1 MSDANAKP
9 TPELTEREAAFRAAL
24 EKASLTIRQ
33 LLEEN
38 ASLRAKESIAVI
50 GMSCRFPG
58 GANSPE
64 LYWDVLKSGRDAIS
78 EVPPSRWISA
88 DYWSEDRAAPGRM
101 YCSKAGFL
109 DIPVD
114 AFDASFFGISPKEAN
129 ALDPQQRLLLEL
141 SWEAIEH
148 AGIAPDSLK
157 NSRTAVYVGMSGDD
171 YSRHHRHSG
180 NLESI
185 DAYSLTGS
193 TSSTAAGRISYT
205 LGLHGPCI
213 TLDTACSSS
222 LVALHLAT
230 RSLRAKESDM
240 ALVGGVNLIL
250 SPEVH
255 VAFSKLQAISPDGKC
270 RTFDAAA
277 NGYVRSEGCAF
288 VLLKR
293 EADAL
298 RDGDRIFALIKGTAT
313 NQDGKTSGLAAPSG
327 RAQQA
332 VIKEALADAG
342 VRHQDIDYVEAHGTG
357 TSLGDPIEVEA
368 LAQTVGSNRHQALKV
383 GSAKSNIGHMEPVAG
398 LGGLLKIILS
408 LQHEAIPGN
417 LHFDTPNPH
426 IMWGEPAIEV
436 LTKQTP
442 WPKGEKP
449 RYAGLS
455 SFGFSGSNAHI
466 VIAEPPLAATDL
478 NAQIASQPVGTS
490 SDNPVVLCLSARSE
504 TSLRLLAER
513 YIEALQ
519 CTPEHTLSDFCLT
532 ALTTR
537 ARFEHRIA
545 VAGSSAQ
552 ELIQGLKAF
561 AEGKPIPAVCLTD
574 QDLAWKHAERPKGQR
589 RAMLPLYAFD
599 RQRYW
604 SRPPAFETNTRR
616 ATDSST
622 RHGLSANAYQTRWV
636 ERESSSPFEETFRAP
651 DSDRIF
657 SIDARLSGFAE
668 ALKSAGGTV
677 ETAPGPDAVLNQA
690 TDTARATDVI
700 VYWPDQ
706 QAMIENPFLLT
717 EFCGYLM
724 TLAKKLVAYSTPP
737 KLWVFSIGQQEFTES
752 MQEAAPFAF
761 AAEGLLRSVFL
772 EYPALKGGVLSFA
785 LGNHSTLTDQQLVLA
800 AKTLL
805 SGQTE
810 VATLFIDQDQHAKGL
825 VKRLVSASAE
835 ILALSDEKS
844 GLPKSVPRSDSSYLI
859 TGGHGALGLQ
869 AAKTLAAQGAGR
881 IVLMSR
887 KAPSEHVRQ
896 EIESLRSTGCLI
908 QSEAVDISNLEQL
921 KKLIERLMADQMP
934 IRGIIH
940 AAGAMRHDALT
951 EMSQEA
957 VNAVMLPKALGAWHL
972 HRLTQTLDLD
982 CFVLYGSISGLIGT
996 NGLSHYTAAN
1006 QFLNGLSQYRQQQ
1019 GLKAVCINWG
1029 PWPVGGMVDEKSLE
1043 LAHASGFSPLD
1054 SSLTHEAMSRLF
1066 FSDLAQIAVV
1076 QADWNRINSLFE
1088 TRCPQPIFN
1097 ALSLK
1102 PALSPASK
1110 PGAST
1115 VSTVTHSRDDTSEPS
1130 SLHAELSDILE
1141 SERPEFLAHKLQQA
1155 LAVVLQFPAGQL
1167 PDRTRGFFD
1176 MGMDSI
1182 SSVDFRLSLEDLV
1195 SKTLPPSIV
1204 FDYPTI
1210 DALTT
1215 HLLTKIFTQEQPQSG
1230 ELAPRS
1236 ADRPSAKTAK
1246 QTKPSSASTTN
1257 IEELSDDELA
1267 LLIDQELNSLNQ
1279 MDTPR

>member
-1 MSDANAKP
+1 MSDANLKP
-9 TPELTEREAAFRAAL
+9 TPALTEREAAFRTAL

-38 ASLRAKESIAVI
+38 ANLRAKESIAVI

-58 GANSPE
+58 GANSPD
-64 LYWDVLKSGRDAIS
+64 LFWDLLKSGRDAIS
-78 EVPPSRWISA
+78 EVPPSRWIAA
-88 DYWSEDRAAPGRM
+88 DYLSEDRSAPGRM

-109 DIPVD
+109 DIAVD

-157 NSRTAVYVGMSGDD
+157 NTRTAVYVGMSGDD

-180 NLESI
+180 NLDTI

-255 VAFSKLQAISPDGKC
+255 IAFSKLQAISPDGKC

-277 NGYVRSEGCAF
+277 NGYVRSEGCAV

-298 RDGDRIFALIKGTAT
+298 RDGDRILALIKGSAT

-332 VIKEALADAG
+332 VIQEALADAG
-342 VRHQDIDYVEAHGTG
+342 LQHQEIEYVEAHGTG

-368 LAQTVGSNRHQALKV
+368 LAQTLGANRPQALKV

-417 LHFDTPNPH
+417 LHFHSPNPH
-426 IMWGEPAIEV
+426 IMWGEPPIKV
-436 LTKQTP
+436 LTALTS
-442 WPKGEKP
+442 WPKREKP

-455 SFGFSGSNAHI
+455 SFGFSGSNAHL
-466 VIAEPPLAATDL
+466 VIAEPPLTTPELPAH
-478 NAQIASQPVGTS
+478 ASTQDPDSSSIKPVI
-490 SDNPVVLCLSARSE
+490 LCLSARS
-504 TSLRLLAER
+504 TSSLRQLAER
-513 YIEALQ
+513 YIQALKN
-519 CTPEHTLSDFCLT
+519 TPELALNDFCLS

-537 ARFEHRIA
+537 TRFEHRIA
-545 VAGSSAQ
+545 VAGTTTK

-561 AEGKPIPAVCLTD
+561 AEGKPVPAACFTD
-574 QDLAWKHAERPKGQR
+574 QDLAWHHAERPKGQR
-589 RAMLPLYAFD
+589 RTTLPLYAFD

-604 SRPPAFETNTRR
+604 SQPPTYESHGEK
-616 ATDSST
+616 SSIALT
-622 RHGLSANAYQTRWV
+622 GLTLAANAYQTEWIEQDIAITPEHASQAFHSAR
-636 ERESSSPFEETFRAP
+636 T
-651 DSDRIF
+651 F
-657 SIDARLSGFAE
+657 SIDHELSEFAD
-668 ALKSAGGTV
+668 ALKPMGATV
-677 ETAPGPDAVLNQA
+677 TTYPSSDALLTQSDETERP
-690 TDTARATDVI
+690 TDVM
-700 VYWPDQ
+700 VSWPAQ
-706 QAMIENPFLLT
+706 HTLIEQPFKLT
-717 EFCGYLM
+717 EFCGYLV
-724 TLAKKLVAYSTPP
+724 KLVQKLAISPTPP
-737 KLWVFSIGQQEFTES
+737 KLWLVSVGQSELATTDS
-752 MQEAAPFAF
+752 EATPFAF
-761 AAEGLLRSVFL
+761 AAEGLLRSIFL
-772 EYPALKGGVLSFA
+772 EHPALQGGIMSFSPGIHA
-785 LGNHSTLTDQQLVLA
+785 KPTAQQFRLA
-800 AKTLL
+800 AETLL
-805 SGQTE
+805 SGHAE

-825 VKRLVSASAE
+825 VKRLKSASAE
-835 ILALSDEKS
+835 ILALSDVKS
-844 GLPKSVPRSDSSYLI
+844 SSPKRTTRSDATYLI
-859 TGGHGALGLQ
+859 SGGHGALGLQ
-869 AAKTLAAQGAGR
+869 AAKTLVAQGAGK
-881 IVLMSR
+881 IVLISR
-887 KAPSEHVRQ
+887 TPPTEDVRQ
-896 EIESLRSTGCLI
+896 EIEVLRLAGCLI
-908 QSEAVDISNLEQL
+908 QSEAVDITNVDQL
-921 KKLIERLMADQMP
+921 AQLINRLSADKMP
-934 IRGIIH
+934 LRGIIH
-940 AAGAMRHDALT
+940 AAGAMRHDALI

-957 VNAVMLPKALGAWHL
+957 MNAVMLPKALGAWYL
-972 HRLTQTLDLD
+972 HTLTQTLDLD
-982 CFVLYGSISGLIGT
+982 CFVLYGSISSLIGT

-1043 LAHASGFSPLD
+1043 LASASGFSPLD
-1054 SSLTHEAMSRLF
+1054 PALTQEAMSRLF

-1076 QADWNRINSLFE
+1076 QADWSRVSSLFE
-1088 TRCPQPIFN
+1088 TRCPQPLLNTLITKR
-1097 ALSLK
+1097 A
-1102 PALSPASK
+1102 ASK
-1110 PGAST
+1110 
-1115 VSTVTHSRDDTSEPS
+1115 TSQSHETITPTAPF
-1130 SLHAELSDILE
+1130 SLHVELTDILE
-1141 SERPEFLAHKLQQA
+1141 NERLEFLAHKLQLA
-1155 LAVVLQFPAGQL
+1155 LAVVLQFPSGQL

-1182 SSVDFRLSLEDLV
+1182 TSVDFRLSLEDLV
-1195 SKTLPPSIV
+1195 ARTLPPSIV

-1210 DALTT
+1210 DTLTS
-1215 HLLTKIFTQEQPQSG
+1215 HLLTKIFAQERPPVAESQPFS
-1230 ELAPRS
+1230 EDKRS
-1236 ADRPSAKTAK
+1236 ANITK
-1246 QTKPSSASTTN
+1246 QKKLSSTLPTK

-1267 LLIDQELNSLNQ
+1267 LLIDREFDALNQ
-1279 MDTPR
+1279 TDTPR

>member
-1 MSDANAKP
+1 MSDANTKP
-9 TPELTEREAAFRAAL
+9 TPEFTEREAAFRAAL
-24 EKASLTIRQ
+24 EKASITIRQ

-58 GANSPE
+58 GANSPD
-64 LYWDVLKSGRDAIS
+64 LYWDLLKSGRDAIS

-88 DYWSEDRAAPGRM
+88 DYLSDDRAAPGRM

-148 AGIAPDSLK
+148 AGIAPDCLK
-157 NSRTAVYVGMSGDD
+157 NTRTAVYVGMSGDD

-255 VAFSKLQAISPDGKC
+255 IAFSKLQAISADGKC

-277 NGYVRSEGCAF
+277 NGYVRSEGCAV

-298 RDGDRIFALIKGTAT
+298 RDGDRILAVIKGTAT

-332 VIKEALADAG
+332 VIKEALADADLQ
-342 VRHQDIDYVEAHGTG
+342 HHEIDYVEAHGTG

-368 LAQTVGSNRHQALKV
+368 LAQTVGANRPQSLKV

-417 LHFDTPNPH
+417 LHFHTPNPH

-455 SFGFSGSNAHI
+455 AFGFSGSNAHI
-466 VIAEPPLAATDL
+466 VIAEPPLAMSDL
-478 NAQIASQPVGTS
+478 QAQTPAQHTGTS
-490 SDNPVVLCLSARSE
+490 SDNSVVLCLSARSE
-504 TSLRLLAER
+504 TSLHLLAGR
-513 YIEALQ
+513 YIEALKS
-519 CTPEHTLSDFCLT
+519 TPEPALRDFCLS
-532 ALTTR
+532 ALATR
-537 ARFEHRIA
+537 TRFEHRIA
-545 VAGSSAQ
+545 VAGTSTK

-561 AEGKPIPAVCLTD
+561 IDKKQMPQACITD
-574 QDLAWKHAERPKGQR
+574 QDLAWQQTEKPKGQG
-589 RAMLPLYAFD
+589 RAALPLYAFD

-604 SRPPAFETNTRR
+604 SRPPVFETTTPKKSH
-616 ATDSST
+616 AMGSPS
-622 RHGLSANAYQTRWV
+622 LSANAYQTEWV
-636 ERESSSPFEETFRAP
+636 EQEISPPLEETSNAP
-651 DSDRIF
+651 HSNRIF
-657 SIDARLSGFAE
+657 SIDARLSGFAD
-668 ALKSAGGTV
+668 ALKSMGATV
-677 ETAPGPDAVLNQA
+677 ATYPVPDALFSQSA
-690 TDTARATDVI
+690 EAACATDVL
-700 VYWPDQ
+700 VNWPDHQ
-706 QAMIENPFLLT
+706 TMIEHPFKLT
-717 EFCGYLM
+717 EFCGYLI
-724 TLAKKLVAYSTPP
+724 TLAQKLVTYSTPP
-737 KLWVFSIGQQEFTES
+737 KLWLVSVGQKES
-752 MQEAAPFAF
+752 VASMAEAAPFAF

-772 EYPALKGGVLSFA
+772 EHPVLQGGVLSFA
-785 LGNHSTLTDQQLVLA
+785 LGKHETPSHQQLMLA
-800 AKTLL
+800 AESLL
-805 SGQTE
+805 SGQNE
-810 VATLFIDQDQHAKGL
+810 VATLYIDQDQHAKGL
-825 VKRLVSASAE
+825 VKRLKSASAE
-835 ILALSDEKS
+835 ILALSSEKS
-844 GLPKSVPRSDSSYLI
+844 SPPKRTPRSDSSYLI
-859 TGGHGALGLQ
+859 SGGHGALGLQ
-869 AAKTLAAQGAGR
+869 AAKTLAAQGAGK

-887 KAPSEHVRQ
+887 TPPTEHVSQ
-896 EIESLRSTGCLI
+896 EMEALRSTGCLI
-908 QSEAVDISNLEQL
+908 QSESVDITHVDQL
-921 KKLIERLMADQMP
+921 RKLIDRLSSDKMP
-934 IRGIIH
+934 LRGIIH
-940 AAGAMRHDALT
+940 AAGSMRHDALM

-957 VNAVMLPKALGAWHL
+957 INAVMVPKALGAWYL
-972 HRLTQTLDLD
+972 HTLTQSLDLD
-982 CFVLYGSISGLIGT
+982 CFVLYGSISSLIGT

-1019 GLKAVCINWG
+1019 GLSSVCINWG
-1029 PWPVGGMVDEKSLE
+1029 PWPVGGMVDERALE
-1043 LAHASGFSPLD
+1043 LANASGFSPLD
-1054 SSLTHEAMSRLF
+1054 PSLTHEAMSRLF
-1066 FSDLAQIAVV
+1066 FSNLGQIAVV
-1076 QADWNRINSLFE
+1076 QADWNRVNSMFE
-1088 TRCPQPIFN
+1088 TRCPQPILNPLIVKRAGSAVPQSGSIASN
-1097 ALSLK
+1097 AAN
-1102 PALSPASK
+1102 PGGDAS
-1110 PGAST
+1110 A
-1115 VSTVTHSRDDTSEPS
+1115 PS
-1130 SLHAELSDILE
+1130 SLHHALTDILE
-1141 SERPEFLAHKLQQA
+1141 SERPEFLAHKLQQS
-1155 LAVVLQFPAGQL
+1155 LAVVLQFPAGQM

-1210 DALTT
+1210 DTLTT
-1215 HLLTKIFTQEQPQSG
+1215 HLLTKIFAQDRPQIAGS
-1230 ELAPRS
+1230 PPHS
-1236 ADRPSAKTAK
+1236 DDRPSTQTTK
-1246 QTKPSSASTTN
+1246 QTKPSSASTTK

-1267 LLIDQELNSLNQ
+1267 MLIDQELNSLNQ
-1279 MDTPR
+1279 MDKPR

>member
-24 EKASLTIRQ
+24 EKASITIRH

-38 ASLRAKESIAVI
+38 ASLRARESIAVI

-58 GANSPE
+58 GANSPD
-64 LYWDVLKSGRDAIS
+64 LYWDLLKSGRDAIS
-78 EVPPSRWISA
+78 EVPPSRWIAA
-88 DYWSEDRAAPGRM
+88 DFLSEDRSALGRM

-109 DIPVD
+109 DIAVE

-230 RSLRAKESDM
+230 RSLRTKESDM

-255 VAFSKLQAISPDGKC
+255 IAFSKLQAISPDGKC
-270 RTFDAAA
+270 RTFDASA
-277 NGYVRSEGCAF
+277 NGYVRSEGCAV

-298 RDGDRIFALIKGTAT
+298 RDGDRILALIKGSAT

-342 VRHQDIDYVEAHGTG
+342 LQHQEIDYVEAHGTG

-368 LAQTVGSNRHQALKV
+368 LAQTVGAHRTQALKV

-436 LTKQTP
+436 LTTLTP
-442 WPKGEKP
+442 WPKREKP

-455 SFGFSGSNAHI
+455 SFGFSGSNAHL
-466 VIAEPPLAATDL
+466 VIAEPPLTTPELSEQAPTQDPDL
-478 NAQIASQPVGTS
+478 S
-490 SDNPVVLCLSARSE
+490 SNQSVVLCLSARST
-504 TSLRLLAER
+504 TSLRQLAER
-513 YIEALQ
+513 YIDALAN
-519 CTPEHTLSDFCLT
+519 TPEHALNDFCQS

-537 ARFEHRIA
+537 TRFEHRIA
-545 VAGSSAQ
+545 VAGTSTK
-552 ELIQGLKAF
+552 ELIQALKAF
-561 AEGKPIPAVCLTD
+561 AEGKPIPVACVTD
-574 QDLAWKHAERPKGQR
+574 QEIAWREAERPKGQR
-589 RAMLPLYAFD
+589 RTSLPLYAFD
-599 RQRYW
+599 RQPYW
-604 SRPPAFETNTRR
+604 SRPPVYDTTRTKG
-616 ATDSST
+616 AMASDA
-622 RHGLSANAYQTRWV
+622 LALAANAYQTEWV
-636 ERESSSPFEETFRAP
+636 EQEIVFTPQETSRATH
-651 DSDRIF
+651 SARIV
-657 SIDARLSGFAE
+657 SIDIGLSAFAD
-668 ALKSAGGTV
+668 ALKSMGATV
-677 ETAPGPDAVLNQA
+677 ATYSGSDSLLVQTDVTAH
-690 TDTARATDVI
+690 ATDVM
-700 VYWPDQ
+700 VSWPTEQ
-706 QAMIENPFLLT
+706 TLIEQPVKLL
-717 EFCGYLM
+717 EFCGQLI
-724 TLAKKLVAYSTPP
+724 TLAQKLVKYPTPP
-737 KLWVFSIGQQEFTES
+737 KLWIICSGQSDSAAATSEV
-752 MQEAAPFAF
+752 APFAF

-772 EYPALKGGVLSFA
+772 EYPALQGGVISFA
-785 LGNHSTLTDQQLVLA
+785 TGKNERPTAQQLKLA
-800 AKTLL
+800 AETLL
-805 SGQTE
+805 SDQAE
-810 VATLFIDQDQHAKGL
+810 VTTLFIDQEQHAKGF
-825 VKRLVSASAE
+825 VKRLKSASAE
-835 ILALSDEKS
+835 ILGLPSEKS
-844 GLPKSVPRSDSSYLI
+844 PPPKRAPRFDATYLI
-859 TGGHGALGLQ
+859 SGGHGALGLQ
-869 AAKTLAAQGAGR
+869 AAKTLAAQGAGK

-887 KAPSEHVRQ
+887 ASPTEHVRQ
-896 EIESLRSTGCLI
+896 EIEVLRSAGCLI
-908 QSEAVDISNLEQL
+908 QSEAVDIVDVEQL
-921 KKLIERLMADQMP
+921 TLLIQRLSVDKMP
-934 IRGIIH
+934 LRGVIH
-940 AAGAMRHDALT
+940 AAGAMRHDTLM

-957 VNAVMLPKALGAWHL
+957 MNAVMLPKALGAWYL
-972 HRLTQTLDLD
+972 HTLTETLDLD
-982 CFVLYGSISGLIGT
+982 CFVLYGSISSLIGT

-1019 GLKAVCINWG
+1019 GLNAVCVNWG

-1043 LAHASGFSPLD
+1043 LATASGFSPLD
-1054 SSLTHEAMSRLF
+1054 PTLTNEAMSRLF
-1066 FSDLAQIAVV
+1066 FSDVAQIAVV
-1076 QADWNRINSLFE
+1076 QADWSRINSLFE
-1088 TRCPQPIFN
+1088 TRCPQPLLN
-1097 ALSLK
+1097 ALMRKSTASITSRADV
-1102 PALSPASK
+1102 ALAGAGETSKDKVAAS
-1110 PGAST
+1110 ST
-1115 VSTVTHSRDDTSEPS
+1115 SQI
-1130 SLHAELSDILE
+1130 ELADILE
-1141 SERPEFLAHKLQQA
+1141 SERQEFLAHKLQQA

-1182 SSVDFRLSLEDLV
+1182 SSVDFRLSLENLV

-1210 DALTT
+1210 DTLTT
-1215 HLLTKIFTQEQPQSG
+1215 HLLTKIFARE
-1230 ELAPRS
+1230 
-1236 ADRPSAKTAK
+1236 RPSVAESLPASSDKRSTRTTKQAKASFVSP
-1246 QTKPSSASTTN
+1246 TK

-1267 LLIDQELNSLNQ
+1267 MLIDQELNALNQ

>member
-1 MSDANAKP
+1 MSDANIKP
-9 TPELTEREAAFRAAL
+9 TPELTQREAAFRAAL

-38 ASLRAKESIAVI
+38 AHLRAKESIAVI

-58 GANSPE
+58 GANSPD
-64 LYWDVLKSGRDAIS
+64 LYWDLLKSGRDAIS
-78 EVPPSRWISA
+78 EVPPSRWIAA
-88 DYWSEDRAAPGRM
+88 DYLSEDRSAPGRM

-109 DIPVD
+109 DIEVD

-157 NSRTAVYVGMSGDD
+157 NTRTAVYVGMSGDD
-171 YSRHHRHSG
+171 YSRYHRHSG
-180 NLESI
+180 NLDTI

-255 VAFSKLQAISPDGKC
+255 IAFSKLQAISPDGKC

-277 NGYVRSEGCAF
+277 NGYVRSEGCAV

-293 EADAL
+293 EVDAL
-298 RDGDRIFALIKGTAT
+298 RDGDRILALIKGSAT

-332 VIKEALADAG
+332 VILEALADAG
-342 VRHQDIDYVEAHGTG
+342 LQHQEIEYVEAHGTG

-368 LAQTVGSNRHQALKV
+368 LAQTLGANRPQALKV

-417 LHFDTPNPH
+417 LHFHSPNPH

-436 LTKQTP
+436 LTALTS
-442 WPKGEKP
+442 WPKREKP

-466 VIAEPPLAATDL
+466 VIAEPPLTAPELHTL
-478 NAQIASQPVGTS
+478 ASTQDPDPSSIQPI
-490 SDNPVVLCLSARSE
+490 LCLSARSI
-504 TSLRLLAER
+504 TSLRQLAER
-513 YIEALQ
+513 YIEALEN
-519 CTPEHTLSDFCLT
+519 TPEHALNDFCLS

-537 ARFEHRIA
+537 TRFEHRIA
-545 VAGSSAQ
+545 VAGTTTK
-552 ELIQGLKAF
+552 ELIQGLRAF
-561 AEGKPIPAVCLTD
+561 VDGKPMPKVCITD
-574 QDLAWKHAERPKGQR
+574 QDLAWQLAERPKGPR
-589 RAMLPLYAFD
+589 RTTLPLYAFD

-604 SRPPAFETNTRR
+604 SQPPTYESHGEK
-616 ATDSST
+616 SSIVLT
-622 RHGLSANAYQTRWV
+622 SHTLAANAYQTEWI
-636 ERESSSPFEETFRAP
+636 EQEIALAP
-651 DSDRIF
+651 EHASQAFKSTRIF
-657 SIDARLSGFAE
+657 NIDHGLSEFAD
-668 ALKSAGGTV
+668 ALKSMGAAVTTYPSSDV
-677 ETAPGPDAVLNQA
+677 LLTQSDMTAHP
-690 TDTARATDVI
+690 TDVI
-700 VYWPDQ
+700 VNWPDLQ
-706 QAMIENPFLLT
+706 TMITHPLKLT
-717 EFCGYLM
+717 EFCGYLI
-724 TLAKKLVAYSTPP
+724 TLAQKLVSYTTPT
-737 KLWVFSIGQQEFTES
+737 KLWLVSVGSSEFATTPSEV
-752 MQEAAPFAF
+752 APFAF

-772 EYPALKGGVLSFA
+772 EHPALQGGVMIFA
-785 LGNHSTLTDQQLVLA
+785 LDKHTKPTAQQFQLA
-800 AKTLL
+800 AQTLL
-805 SGQTE
+805 SDQAE
-810 VATLFIDQDQHAKGL
+810 VATLFIDQNQYAKSL
-825 VKRLVSASAE
+825 VKRLKSASAE
-835 ILALSDEKS
+835 VLALSDVKS
-844 GLPKSVPRSDSSYLI
+844 SSPKRTARSDATYLI

-869 AAKTLAAQGAGR
+869 AAKTLAAQGAGK
-881 IVLMSR
+881 IVLISR
-887 KAPSEHVRQ
+887 TPPSSQVRQ
-896 EIESLRSTGCLI
+896 EIDALCSMGCLI
-908 QSEAVDISNLEQL
+908 ESEKADITNVNQL
-921 KKLIERLMADQMP
+921 SELIHRLSTDKMP
-934 IRGIIH
+934 LRGIIH
-940 AAGAMRHDALT
+940 AAGAMRHDALI

-957 VNAVMLPKALGAWHL
+957 MNAVMLPKALGAWYL
-972 HRLTQTLDLD
+972 HTLTQTLDLD
-982 CFVLYGSISGLIGT
+982 CFVLYGSISSLIGT

-1006 QFLNGLSQYRQQQ
+1006 QFLNGLSQYRQQK

-1043 LAHASGFSPLD
+1043 LASSSGFSPLD
-1054 SSLTHEAMSRLF
+1054 PALTQEAMSRLF

-1076 QADWNRINSLFE
+1076 QADWSRVSSLFE
-1088 TRCPQPIFN
+1088 TRCPQPLLNMLITKR
-1097 ALSLK
+1097 A
-1102 PALSPASK
+1102 
-1110 PGAST
+1110 AST
-1115 VSTVTHSRDDTSEPS
+1115 ASEPHDAIIATAPS
-1130 SLHAELSDILE
+1130 SLHAELTDILE
-1141 SERPEFLAHKLQQA
+1141 SERPEFLAHKLQHA
-1155 LAVVLQFPAGQL
+1155 LAVVLQFPSGQL

-1182 SSVDFRLSLEDLV
+1182 SSVDFRLSLENLV
-1195 SKTLPPSIV
+1195 AKTLPPSIV

-1210 DALTT
+1210 DTLTT
-1215 HLLTKIFTQEQPQSG
+1215 HLLTKIFAQE
-1230 ELAPRS
+1230 
-1236 ADRPSAKTAK
+1236 RPSVVENQPISKDKHSSKTAK
-1246 QTKPSSASTTN
+1246 QDKLSSTSPTK

-1267 LLIDQELNSLNQ
+1267 LLIDQELDALNQ
-1279 MDTPR
+1279 TDTPR

>member
-9 TPELTEREAAFRAAL
+9 TPALTERETAFRAAL

-58 GANSPE
+58 GANSPD
-64 LYWDVLKSGRDAIS
+64 LYWDLLKSGRDAIT
-78 EVPPSRWISA
+78 EVPASRWNSA
-88 DYWSEDRAAPGRM
+88 DYLSDDRAAPGRM

-109 DIPVD
+109 DIAVD
-114 AFDASFFGISPKEAN
+114 EFDASFFGISPKEAN

-180 NLESI
+180 SLERI

-255 VAFSKLQAISPDGKC
+255 IAFSKLQAISPDGKC
-270 RTFDAAA
+270 RTFDATA
-277 NGYVRSEGCAF
+277 NGYVRSEGCAV

-298 RDGDRIFALIKGTAT
+298 RDGDRILALIKGSAT

-332 VIKEALADAG
+332 VIKEALSDAG
-342 VRHQDIDYVEAHGTG
+342 LQHQEIDYVEAHGTG
-357 TSLGDPIEVEA
+357 TSLGDPIEIEA
-368 LAQTVGSNRHQALKV
+368 LAQTVGANRSHALKV

-417 LHFDTPNPH
+417 LHFHTPNPH

-436 LTKQTP
+436 LTTLTP
-442 WPKGEKP
+442 WPKSDRP

-466 VIAEPPLAATDL
+466 VIAEPPVTTPELP
-478 NAQIASQPVGTS
+478 AQAYSQGPDQS
-490 SDNPVVLCLSARSE
+490 SSHSVVLCLSARSV
-504 TSLRLLAER
+504 TSLRQLAER
-513 YIEALQ
+513 YIEALMQ
-519 CTPEHTLSDFCLT
+519 TPEHALKDFCLS
-532 ALTTR
+532 ALTSR
-537 ARFEHRIA
+537 ARFEQRIA
-545 VAGSSAQ
+545 LAGTSTK

-561 AEGKPIPAVCLTD
+561 AEGKPIPEECLID
-574 QDLAWKHAERPKGQR
+574 QNLAWQQAEKPKSQR
-589 RAMLPLYAFD
+589 RAILPLYAFD

-604 SRPPAFETNTRR
+604 SRPPAYDTT
-616 ATDSST
+616 AKTVSIALTSPA
-622 RHGLSANAYQTRWV
+622 LAANAYQTEWIKQDIAFPT
-636 ERESSSPFEETFRAP
+636 EDDSHAP
-651 DSDRIF
+651 HSERIF
-657 SIDARLSGFAE
+657 SVDKGLSEFAGV
-668 ALKSAGGTV
+668 LKSMGATV
-677 ETAPGPDAVLNQA
+677 EIYPHSHALLTQSDM
-690 TDTARATDVI
+690 TARTTDI
-700 VYWPDQ
+700 VVHWP
-706 QAMIENPFLLT
+706 AEHTLIEQPLKLAD
-717 EFCGYLM
+717 FCGYLM
-724 TLAKKLVAYSTPP
+724 TLAQTLVAYPRPP
-737 KLWVFSIGQQEFTES
+737 KLWVVCVGQKDSVALKTET
-752 MQEAAPFAF
+752 APFAF

-772 EYPALKGGVLSFA
+772 EYPALQGGVMSFA
-785 LGNHSTLTDQQLVLA
+785 PGTHAKPNVQQLRLA

-805 SGQTE
+805 SGQAE
-810 VATLFIDQDQHAKGL
+810 VATLFIDQDQYATGL
-825 VKRLVSASAE
+825 VKRLKSASAD
-835 ILALSDEKS
+835 ILAISGEKS
-844 GLPKSVPRSDSSYLI
+844 PPPKRTPRADSTYLI
-859 TGGHGALGLQ
+859 SGGHGALGLQ
-869 AAKTLAAQGAGR
+869 AAKTLAAQGVGK

-887 KAPSEHVRQ
+887 TPPSEQVRQ
-896 EIESLRSTGCLI
+896 EIEALRSSGSLI
-908 QSEAVDISNLEQL
+908 QSEAADITKVDQL
-921 KKLIERLMADQMP
+921 AELIHRLSADKMP
-934 IRGIIH
+934 LRGIIH
-940 AAGAMRHDALT
+940 AAGTMRHDTLM

-957 VNAVMLPKALGAWHL
+957 MNAVLLPKALGAWYL
-972 HRLTQTLDLD
+972 HALTQTLALD
-982 CFVLYGSISGLIGT
+982 CFVLYGSISSLIGT
-996 NGLSHYTAAN
+996 IGLSHYTAAN

-1019 GLKAVCINWG
+1019 GLPAVCINWG

-1043 LAHASGFSPLD
+1043 LATASGFSPLD
-1054 SSLTHEAMSRLF
+1054 PALSQEAMSRLF
-1066 FSDLAQIAVV
+1066 FSDLAHIAIV
-1076 QADWNRINSLFE
+1076 QADWNRISSLFE
-1088 TRCPQPIFN
+1088 TRCPQPLFN
-1097 ALSLK
+1097 ALITKHAVSPVTQAQAAIAASAANSK
-1102 PALSPASK
+1102 GNVSAL
-1110 PGAST
+1110 
-1115 VSTVTHSRDDTSEPS
+1115 S
-1130 SLHAELSDILE
+1130 SLHSELTDILE

-1155 LAVVLQFPAGQL
+1155 LAVVLQFPSGQL

-1182 SSVDFRLSLEDLV
+1182 SSVDFRLSLENLV

-1210 DALTT
+1210 DTLTT
-1215 HLLTKIFTQEQPQSG
+1215 HLLTKIFAREDPQMVEPS
-1230 ELAPRS
+1230 S
-1236 ADRPSAKTAK
+1236 ISDDRPVVKTTK
-1246 QTKPSSASTTN
+1246 QTKSSSATTTN
-1257 IEELSDDELA
+1257 FEELSDEELVM
-1267 LLIDQELNSLNQ
+1267 LIDQELNALNQ

>member
-9 TPELTEREAAFRAAL
+9 TTQLTERETAFRAAL

-58 GANSPE
+58 GANNPD
-64 LYWDVLKSGRDAIS
+64 LYWDLLKSGRDAIS

-88 DYWSEDRAAPGRM
+88 DYLSEDRTAPGRM

-109 DIPVD
+109 DIAVD

-157 NSRTAVYVGMSGDD
+157 NTRTAVYVGMSGDD

-255 VAFSKLQAISPDGKC
+255 VAFSKLQAISADGKC

-277 NGYVRSEGCAF
+277 NGYVRSEGCAV

-293 EADAL
+293 ETDAL
-298 RDGDRIFALIKGTAT
+298 RDGDHILAVIKGTAT
-313 NQDGKTSGLAAPSG
+313 NQDGKTSGLAAPNG

-342 VRHQDIDYVEAHGTG
+342 LQHQEIDYVEAHGTG

-368 LAQTVGSNRHQALKV
+368 LAQTVGANRPQALKV

-408 LQHEAIPGN
+408 LQHESIPGN
-417 LHFDTPNPH
+417 LHFHTPNPH
-426 IMWGEPAIEV
+426 IMWGEPPIEV

-442 WPKGEKP
+442 WPKSEKP

-466 VIAEPPLAATDL
+466 VIAEPPLATSEL
-478 NAQIASQPVGTS
+478 QAQTPSQFSDRS
-490 SDNPVVLCLSARSE
+490 SEHPVVLCLSARSE
-504 TSLRLLAER
+504 TSLRLLAGR
-513 YIEALQ
+513 YIEALKH
-519 CTPEHTLSDFCLT
+519 TPEHALGDFCLT

-537 ARFEHRIA
+537 ARFEQRIA
-545 VAGSSAQ
+545 IAGTSA
-552 ELIQGLKAF
+552 EGLIQGLQAF
-561 AEGKPIPAVCLTD
+561 ADQKQIPQACITD
-574 QDLAWKHAERPKGQR
+574 QDLAWQQAERPKGPR
-589 RAMLPLYAFD
+589 RVALPLYAFD

-604 SRPPAFETNTRR
+604 SRSPAFETTALNAPITRGG
-616 ATDSST
+616 SL
-622 RHGLSANAYQTRWV
+622 LSENAYQTVWV
-636 ERESSSPFEETFRAP
+636 EQDIASPLLERSNTSLSA
-651 DSDRIF
+651 RIF
-657 SIDARLSGFAE
+657 SIEAELGGLADDLESMGATVTTYASPDAL
-668 ALKSAGGTV
+668 LNQSA
-677 ETAPGPDAVLNQA
+677 ETAYA
-690 TDTARATDVI
+690 TDLLVN
-700 VYWPDQ
+700 WPDQ
-706 QAMIENPFLLT
+706 HALIENPFKLT
-717 EFCGYLM
+717 EFCGYLV
-724 TLAKKLVAYSTPP
+724 TLARKLVSYSTPP
-737 KLWVFSIGQQEFTES
+737 KLWLVSVGQKES
-752 MQEAAPFAF
+752 GAFGAEAAPFAF
-761 AAEGLLRSVFL
+761 AAEGLLRSIFL
-772 EYPALKGGVLSFA
+772 EYPVLQGGVLSFA
-785 LGNHSTLTDQQLVLA
+785 LGNRERPSRQQLMLA
-800 AKTLL
+800 ATALL
-805 SGQTE
+805 SGRTE
-810 VATLFIDQDQHAKGL
+810 VATLFVDQEQQAKIL
-825 VKRLVSASAE
+825 VKRLQSASTE
-835 ILALSDEKS
+835 VLASLNEQASS
-844 GLPKSVPRSDSSYLI
+844 PKRTARSDSSYLI
-859 TGGHGALGLQ
+859 SGGHGALGLQ
-869 AAKTLAAQGAGR
+869 AAKTLAAQGVGK

-887 KAPSEHVRQ
+887 TPPSEQACQ
-896 EIESLRSTGCLI
+896 EIEALRLTGCLI
-908 QSEAVDISNLEQL
+908 QSEAVDITKVDQL
-921 KKLIERLMADQMP
+921 AKLIDQLSQDAMP
-934 IRGIIH
+934 LRGIIH
-940 AAGAMRHDALT
+940 AAGSMRHDALM

-957 VNAVMLPKALGAWHL
+957 INAVMVPKALGAWYL
-972 HRLTQTLDLD
+972 HTLTQTLDLD
-982 CFVLYGSISGLIGT
+982 CFVLYGSISSLIGT
-996 NGLSHYTAAN
+996 NGLAHYTAAN
-1006 QFLNGLSQYRQQQ
+1006 QFLNGLSQHRQQQ
-1019 GLKAVCINWG
+1019 GLNAVCINWG
-1029 PWPVGGMVDEKSLE
+1029 PWQVGGMVDERSLE
-1043 LAHASGFSPLD
+1043 LATASGFSPLD
-1054 SSLTHEAMSRLF
+1054 SSLTHAAMSHLF
-1066 FSDLAQIAVV
+1066 FSHFPQIAVV
-1076 QADWNRINSLFE
+1076 QADWNRVNSLFE
-1088 TRCPQPIFN
+1088 TRCPQPIFS
-1097 ALSLK
+1097 ALIIK
-1102 PALSPASK
+1102 HA
-1110 PGAST
+1110 AST
-1115 VSTVTHSRDDTSEPS
+1115 VSHSGTSKVSSAAHSAGNVSAPN
-1130 SLHAELSDILE
+1130 SLHTELTDILE

-1155 LAVVLQFPAGQL
+1155 LAVVLQFPTGQM

-1195 SKTLPPSIV
+1195 TKTLPPSIV

-1210 DALTT
+1210 DTLTT
-1215 HLLTKIFTQEQPQSG
+1215 HLLTKIFAQEQPQIV
-1230 ELAPRS
+1230 E
-1236 ADRPSAKTAK
+1236 RPALSDERPVIKTTK
-1246 QTKPSSASTTN
+1246 QTKSSSASTTK
-1257 IEELSDDELA
+1257 IEELTDEELA
-1267 LLIDQELNSLNQ
+1267 LLIDQELNALNQ